1 MAKKFGQALLCIAG
15 LIVGPLVVATVNSLV
30 RESSYLLNNGIY
42 CMEIALKAWA
52 VVVIYISSAIITF
65 VLTIIFSKRI
75 TEGFVKV
82 IRAAEARLA
91 AMALADIL
99 LGVLGLIFG
108 LLIALL
114 LSTLTATLPFRW
126 LTIFINVLLYI
137 FLGWLG
143 WRVMLLRRGDIEL
156 PRMFRRH
163 RGQGAAQGDAKP
175 KVMDTSVIIDG
186 RIFDICRTGILEGT
200 IVVPNFVLQELRHI
214 ADSGDG
220 LKRARGRRGLD
231 ILNKMQK
238 ELEQPVVIEDK
249 DYDDISEVDAK
260 LLKLADELGGVVV
273 TNDYNL
279 NKVASVQSV
288 PVFNINELANA
299 IKPVLLPGEEMGVTI
314 VKEGKEPGQG
324 IGYLDDGTMIVVD
337 GGRSRMDETL
347 TVVVTSVLQTAAGRM
362 IFARIKP

>member
-1 MAKKFGQALLCIAG
+1 MAKKIGQAFISLLGPVAG
-15 LIVGPLVVATVNSLV
+15 PIIVATVNGLV
-30 RESSYLLNNGIY
+30 RDSSYLLSNGIY

-52 VVVIYISSAIITF
+52 VVVIYLASAIMTF
-65 VLTIIFSKRI
+65 VLAIIFSGKIIDGFCNI
-75 TEGFVKV
+75 T
-82 IRAAEARLA
+82 RAAEAKLGS
-91 AMALADIL
+91 MALADIL

-114 LSTLTATLPFRW
+114 LSTFTATLPFKW
-126 LTIFINVLLYI
+126 LTVFINLVLYV

-143 WRVMLLRRGDIEL
+143 WRVMLLRRTDIVL

-163 RGQGAAQGDAKP
+163 RGTGAAQDSAKP
-175 KVMDTSVIIDG
+175 KIMDTSVIIDG
-186 RIFDICRTGILEGT
+186 RIFDICRTGIIEGSL
-200 IVVPNFVLQELRHI
+200 IVPAFVLQELRHI

-238 ELEQPVVIEDK
+238 ELEQSVVIEEK
-249 DYDDISEVDAK
+249 DYDDIAEVDAK
-260 LLKLADELGGVVV
+260 LLKLADEMGGVVV

-299 IKPVLLPGEEMGVTI
+299 IKPVVLPGEEMGVTVI
-314 VKEGKEPGQG
+314 KEGKEAGQG

-362 IFARIKP
+362 IFARIKT